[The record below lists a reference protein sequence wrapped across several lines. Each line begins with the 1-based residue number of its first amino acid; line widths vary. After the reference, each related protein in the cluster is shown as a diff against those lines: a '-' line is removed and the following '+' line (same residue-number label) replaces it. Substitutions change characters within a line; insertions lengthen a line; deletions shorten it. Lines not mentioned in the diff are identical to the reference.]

1 MNRRPSSQLFL
12 GVAIVAIGAIGLLRG
27 MGFVD
32 LSLND
37 LFSTWWPLVIVGVGL
52 AALISA
58 PRAWLGPTVV
68 IAVGVLFQ
76 LDRLDL
82 LAGSAGDFL
91 WPLAIMVIGLSILT
105 SRGAQGTDDTT
116 INATAVWWGAVR
128 RTTSQR
134 FSGGSL
140 TAIMGGI
147 DVDLREADIVGGA
160 DLSVFTVWGGV
171 EIKVPPTWRVQV
183 NGLQLL
189 GGWTDKTS
197 QPLDPAAPVLRV
209 HVTAI
214 MGGVEIKS
222 RARATISD

>member
-1 MNRRPSSQLFL
+1 M
-12 GVAIVAIGAIGLLRG
+12 
-27 MGFVD
+27 
-32 LSLND
+32 
-37 LFSTWWPLVIVGVGL
+37 
-52 AALISA
+52 
-58 PRAWLGPTVV
+58 
-68 IAVGVLFQ
+68 
-76 LDRLDL
+76 
-82 LAGSAGDFL
+82 
-91 WPLAIMVIGLSILT
+91 
-105 SRGAQGTDDTT
+105 
-116 INATAVWWGAVR
+116 R

-134 FSGGSL
+134 FAGGSL

-171 EIKVPPTWRVQV
+171 EIKVPSTWRVQV

-197 QPLDPAAPVLRV
+197 PPLDPAAPVLRV

-214 MGGVEIKS
+214 MGGVEIKA